1 MAGPSQ
7 SSGGELPITG
17 HLAELR
23 TRLVITMVAVV
34 AGVIVSFIYRDFI
47 FDILLRPG
55 EHDGQPIQLVYTTLT
70 GAIGPTMKVALLG
83 GAIAALPVVV
93 YQAARFLAPGMTRAE
108 RRHFIVMLPGV
119 VLAFAG
125 GLAFA
130 YFILI
135 PPIIDFL
142 LTFGDDVAAPLIT
155 LESYINTVLALLFW
169 MGVAFE
175 TPFLMYFLARFGIVT
190 PEFYARQRRIWLV
203 IAVILGALIT
213 PTFDPVNQLMVAA
226 PFVVLYEVGILFSR
240 LAVRGRRRRA
250 AAAEADG

>member
-7 SSGGELPITG
+7 SSGGEMPITG

-23 TRLVITMVAVV
+23 KRLMIVAGAVI
-34 AGVIVSFIYRDFI
+34 AGVIVAFIFRDFI

-55 EHDGQPIQLVYTTLT
+55 ERDGEEIPLVYTTLT

-83 GAIAALPVVV
+83 GVIAALPVVV
-93 YQAARFLAPGMTRAE
+93 DQVARFLAPGMTRAE
-108 RRHFIVMLPGV
+108 RRYFLIMLPGV
-119 VLAFAG
+119 ALAFGG

-142 LTFGDDVAAPLIT
+142 LTFGGDVASPLIT
-155 LESYINTVLALLFW
+155 LESYINTVVALLFW

-175 TPFLMYFLARFGIVT
+175 TPFLMYFLARFGIVS
-190 PEFYARQRRIWLV
+190 PDFYARQRRIWLV
-203 IAVILGALIT
+203 IAVILGAVIT

-226 PFVVLYEVGILFSR
+226 PFVVLYEVGIVFSK
-240 LAVRGRRRRA
+240 LAVRSKRRQA
-250 AAAEADG
+250 AAQTDN